1 MTRKKKATGTLEHD
15 ELRQAAE
22 AALAAVDAATEEAD
36 RLRARAKAA
45 VSEAK
50 TAYRIA
56 HTAYRDACRR
66 AGVDCEFTRGR
77 SENVSPRVSFE
88 VVKVAKGVRVTV
100 RGRPETAEVIP
111 MAKLR
116 VSIGKSAAHYCEK
129 HIGPREVVG
138 NKQGSLANR
147 LRAALRSG
155 GPE

>member
-1 MTRKKKATGTLEHD
+1 MGRKRSGQLELD
-15 ELRQAAE
+15 GLRAAVE
-22 AALAAVDAATEEAD
+22 AAQAGVDAATKEAD

-45 VSEAK
+45 VTDAK

-66 AGVDCEFTRGR
+66 AGVDCEFARGR

-111 MAKLR
+111 MAKLN
-116 VSIGKSAAHYCEK
+116 VSIGKAALHYCER
-129 HIGPREVVG
+129 HIGPPEVVG

-147 LRAALRSG
+147 LRTLLA
-155 GPE
+155 